1 MTVTVYAATC
11 LVLVIFSLR
20 RALQYAKMPIHLRWE
35 VYPVPHEEPSRFAH
49 GQSAPPELGP
59 RREPEYL
66 ASSAQAK
73 RKSHMTS
80 ITPSTQTLEAIVQGK
95 VIRVQ
100 KGDLTALPV
109 DAVVFYARQDLQ
121 LGAGFGSAI
130 QARGGAAIKTELE
143 KIGTVE
149 MGGAVITS
157 AGNMKARH
165 IIHACG
171 PKFQEP
177 DREKK
182 LRKCMQSALQQA
194 CARKLKTVAF
204 PPMGAGFYGVP
215 LDLCVKAMLDEVQR
229 FLKTPSSI
237 EEVII
242 CVIDDREFK
251 AFRPQLEALSAPGGS
266 PDESDQSA
274 VAVR

>member
-1 MTVTVYAATC
+1 MTATAISIQA
-11 LVLVIFSLR
+11 VE
-20 RALQYAKMPIHLRWE
+20 APIN
-35 VYPVPHEEPSRFAH
+35 
-49 GQSAPPELGP
+49 
-59 RREPEYL
+59 
-66 ASSAQAK
+66 
-73 RKSHMTS
+73 
-80 ITPSTQTLEAIVQGK
+80 GK
-95 VIRVQ
+95 LIRLQ

-130 QARGGAAIKTELE
+130 QTRGGAAIKKELE
-143 KIGTVE
+143 QIGSVE

-157 AGNMKARH
+157 AGNMHARH

-182 LRKCMQSALQQA
+182 LRKCMQSALAQA
-194 CARKLKTVAF
+194 SAAKLKTVAF
-204 PPMGAGFYGVP
+204 PPMGAGFYSIP
-215 LDLCVKAMLDEVQR
+215 LDLTVKVMLDEVQM

-242 CVIDDREFK
+242 CALDDREFK
-251 AFRPQLEALSAPGGS
+251 AFRPQLQAMSAPGGS
-266 PDESDQSA
+266 SHVSGQSA